1 MLFLTAYSKSLEM
14 YSLFIDGHIPG
25 HLVVVL
31 VNGRHLKMTYLL
43 LYAALISVIRAYDY
57 DYDNFQKCRTES
69 DEYTDEM
76 YLECYC
82 EDRENI
88 TLHPIYDSE
97 ITRITIKG
105 CGAVRVPFSALNN
118 LQLQELEF
126 IDLNKLTILPFA
138 LSSVHGVSVL
148 KIADVADLEIIQH
161 GFVGVHNIDRLIISN
176 VTVNTLTKEAF
187 NSVTNVN
194 MFVVEDCTF
203 REVQQLAFSLHNV
216 TNLMINNSEFYF
228 LQDYSFLIHNSE
240 KVIFEHCLFHQT
252 ENGSFILSFVDSV
265 YFKSCHFK
273 DIATTAFHSNVL
285 SNFSITD
292 SIIEDLQPEA
302 FGNLV
307 IQDKITFKNNSVSI
321 TYETSLDPLLTP
333 YYNLSVDYCCNSFT
347 CDCNIFWLWEM
358 KNSDENNILE
368 NSKCIGDSTQTLD
381 LYKPIMDSYNNCMTL
396 ELKSSQTMQFFDVS
410 KPVISFGSSLIFSI
424 RTLITTFVMIKLLS

>member
-1 MLFLTAYSKSLEM
+1 MRR
-14 YSLFIDGHIPG
+14 

-76 YLECYC
+76 VWRCA
-82 EDRENI
+82 
-88 TLHPIYDSE
+88 S
-97 ITRITIKG
+97 
-105 CGAVRVPFSALNN
+105 AFSALNN

-176 VTVNTLTKEAF
+176 VTVNTLTREAF

-240 KVIFEHCLFHQT
+240 KVLFEHCLFHQT

-292 SIIEDLQPEA
+292 STIEDLQPEA

-358 KNSDENNILE
+358 KNSDENDNILE

-396 ELKSSQTMQFFDVS
+396 ELKSSQRMQFFDVS
-410 KPVISFGSSLIFSI
+410 KPIISFGSSLLFSI
-424 RTLITTFVMIKLLS
+424 RTLITTFFMIKLLS